1 MDRVVCSNIDDQL
14 RMDHT
19 KSQRETWGCR
29 PDSRQDFA
37 KRRLPSRNNPRS
49 SSKNGKVRSALVKY
63 KNYKAGERNH
73 EYTAGEEVVVSRSVH
88 RLAFLVPVECD
99 KKNLKQISEKTVHA
113 FA

>member
-99 KKNLKQISEKTVHA
+99 QEKLEA
-113 FA
+113 DK